1 MPGQVIIQKR
11 NNFFSLVLS
20 LLALMAVAAL
30 SALIP
35 DGEAEIFLTSVFLL
49 TLAVAYASLNFGNIW
64 RSMVLFLLAALLV
77 DFLFKQFIL
86 IEGQK
91 SNLYTAV
98 ILLLFF
104 LGESHQAGKSI
115 LQSLSKRQVDR
126 NMLTAT
132 LALYLL
138 IGLIYAMLY
147 LILLE
152 FNPAGLQGFENAQG
166 GDRFV
171 TAIYFS
177 FVTMTSLGYGDIS
190 PTGPIGQI
198 MVIIE
203 AITGT
208 FYMAVIVAT
217 MVATL
222 IGNQISEDENAFLEQ
237 EEKTNE

>member
-1 MPGQVIIQKR
+1 MLDRGIHRK
-11 NNFFSLVLS
+11 NNFIYLTLS
-20 LLALMAVAAL
+20 LLTLIAV
-30 SALIP
+30 SAIATRIP
-35 DGEAEIFLTSVFLL
+35 EGEAELILVSIFLL
-49 TLAVAYASLNFGNIW
+49 TLAVAYASLNFGNVW
-64 RSMVLFLLAALLV
+64 RNMVLFLLAALIV
-77 DFLFKQFIL
+77 DFLVKRFMDGAPQTNLSTAIIL
-86 IEGQK
+86 F
-91 SNLYTAV
+91 
-98 ILLLFF
+98 LFF
-104 LGESHQAGKSI
+104 LGEAFQAGRSI
-115 LQSLSKRQVDR
+115 MESLAERRVDK

-152 FNPAGLQGFENAQG
+152 INPDGLKGIEQVRGE
-166 GDRFV
+166 DLFV

-190 PTGPIGQI
+190 PTGPIGQV

-222 IGNQISEDENAFLEQ
+222 IGNQISESDSPQRVHEDNN
-237 EEKTNE
+237 NE